1 MALTPRS
8 GFSRLDACNRKA
20 KAERLLYA
28 FSSATAAERT
38 GMKGMMLMTAKEYL
52 QQLQK
57 LDVVINQ
64 RIHEK
69 DDLRARLLRIGSAD
83 YSKERVKTSRSAGA
97 GYEKQI
103 VKIIDLENEI
113 DSLIDKYVDL
123 KHKVIGEIHN
133 INKADHIKLLYK
145 RYVENKMLEVIAD
158 EMSYSYQY
166 IKELHRHAL
175 QEFSTTYPNLP

>member
-1 MALTPRS
+1 
-8 GFSRLDACNRKA
+8 
-20 KAERLLYA
+20 
-28 FSSATAAERT
+28 
-38 GMKGMMLMTAKEYL
+38 MKGMMLMTAKEYL

-103 VKIIDLENEI
+103 VKIIDIENEI